1 MLMLL
6 NTLLPQILTFY
17 KELREMHPD
26 QPALTDEAII
36 DLLQSDSAA
45 IITKAQ
51 AWLASHRPI
60 QD

>member
-45 IITKAQ
+45 IIAKAQ
-51 AWLASHRPI
+51 AWLAEHRPI